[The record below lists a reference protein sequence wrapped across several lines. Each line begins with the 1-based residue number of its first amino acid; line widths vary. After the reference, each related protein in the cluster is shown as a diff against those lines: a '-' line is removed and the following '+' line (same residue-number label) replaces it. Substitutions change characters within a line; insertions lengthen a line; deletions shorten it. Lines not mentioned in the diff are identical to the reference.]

1 MDAAARKALLQRILV
16 MKITEKELIEII
28 NEEIKNMIKNDDID
42 EGVLDRLKAKG
53 AGALSGI
60 SSKVAG
66 AFGKDTSD
74 MDASQKLK
82 QASSLMKSYDKQL
95 LKLAQSLQT
104 DAAELGIE
112 DQTKAVQQ
120 AINQTRAQVRG
131 LAKDAPTSARMQR
144 MDQQRAQQQGRQ
156 QTTPAAAQPAAAP
169 AAAETAAAPAAAE
182 PAAAAQPAQAATPAA
197 QPAQAATPAAQP
209 AQAATPDADQEK
221 RDRRNARRR
230 ELRAQKKAAAAADR
244 AKKDK
249 RNARDRARRT
259 AARQAASA
267 VPAAN
272 AQARNESKKP
282 LRGESLNEQLQK
294 ISERWGFGK

>member
-1 MDAAARKALLQRILV
+1 
-16 MKITEKELIEII
+16 MKITEKELIKII
-28 NEEIKNMIKNDDID
+28 NEEIKDMIENDDID

-60 SSKVAG
+60 GSKVAG

-74 MDASQKLK
+74 MDVSQKLK

-95 LKLAQSLQT
+95 LKLAQSLKT

-197 QPAQAATPAAQP
+197 QPAQAATP
-209 AQAATPDADQEK
+209 DADQEK

-282 LRGESLNEQLQK
+282 LQGETLNEQLQK
-294 ISERWGFGK
+294 ISKRWGFGK

>member
-1 MDAAARKALLQRILV
+1 
-16 MKITEKELIEII
+16 MKITEKELIKII
-28 NEEIKNMIKNDDID
+28 NEEIKDMIENDDID

-60 SSKVAG
+60 GSKVAG

-74 MDASQKLK
+74 MDVSQKLK

-95 LKLAQSLQT
+95 LKLAQSLKT

-112 DQTKAVQQ
+112 DQTKAVQD

-182 PAAAAQPAQAATPAA
+182 PAAAA